1 MVCTGGKNNFL
12 VQRSENWRVSGT
24 NRLKKSKA
32 SAYAE
37 ALLTPYEKYTHYK
50 CSSFC
55 EKRIFSIVKF
65 FLV

>member
-1 MVCTGGKNNFL
+1 MVCSRGKITFWYQE
-12 VQRSENWRVSGT
+12 VITVGVKD
-24 NRLKKSKA
+24 RLEKSKA